1 MFAVGNVIRSATRR
15 SSGDPLNILTICNNN
30 EKYIALLCATG
41 HNFFLLKRDPF
52 NWKAPIENKPSNLQV
67 IDQNWPSSYFD
78 MILCNDRLDQYH
90 FAAELSQSFHLP
102 IVLIDHCS
110 SHVIKPECAFGTVS
124 VDSPEAL
131 IRNCAANVCTSEYA
145 NKSWPGSNLR
155 LTIPIGIDT
164 DKFVIPHV
172 PILDEAFG
180 ENLTPT
186 RIVFDNNTQP
196 QVGDSIFSSFTKNS
210 HTVIPTD
217 TDIGEKE
224 RVYQQGDYF
233 ISPQNHVTVKMLE
246 AMACGNIPICFSTPD
261 IDAFIQHGVDGFVL
275 NEPSEVPDLIG
286 KLDSLAPEERAGISQ
301 KARDKVVATQSTP
314 EEFVSKWNGIFSYMR
329 SQYYNIEGVV

>member
-1 MFAVGNVIRSATRR
+1 MFAVENVIRSATRR

-41 HNFFLLKRDPF
+41 HNFFLLKRAPF

-145 NKSWPGSNLR
+145 NKSWGFNISKYESVQFTEYQPKGHYNWHNDSMKNPMNLKNMQRKLSVSLQLSKPEDYDGGDLKFNLR
-155 LTIPIGIDT
+155 GLDSHIEDNIMSPPPEFKQQGSVVIFPSFLWHKVEPITRGT
-164 DKFVIPHV
+164 RYSLVV
-172 PILDEAFG
+172 WALG
-180 ENLTPT
+180 ENW
-186 RIVFDNNTQP
+186 
-196 QVGDSIFSSFTKNS
+196 K
-210 HTVIPTD
+210 
-217 TDIGEKE
+217 
-224 RVYQQGDYF
+224 
-233 ISPQNHVTVKMLE
+233 
-246 AMACGNIPICFSTPD
+246 
-261 IDAFIQHGVDGFVL
+261 
-275 NEPSEVPDLIG
+275 
-286 KLDSLAPEERAGISQ
+286 
-301 KARDKVVATQSTP
+301 
-314 EEFVSKWNGIFSYMR
+314 
-329 SQYYNIEGVV
+329 